1 MPICAASARIARAER
16 RVSNCVMALDPQIA
30 PLIEASNAAA
40 AELPPIW
47 EQSVE
52 DRRLGYQALADVAGP
67 GPDLDR
73 VEDTEIAGVPCRIYA
88 NDDASGILMFIH
100 GGGYVIGDLETH
112 DQPCRQLALES
123 GATVVAVNY
132 RLAPEHPFPAGI
144 DDAWAV
150 MRALDASRDS
160 YGAGSKLA
168 VTGDSA
174 GGNFSAV
181 LAIMARDAGLEL
193 VAQLLVYPAVD
204 VNDASPSMTENSEGY
219 LLTSETMD
227 WFTHNYAPD
236 PLDWRASPLL
246 AESHE
251 GLAPAVVITA
261 QYDPLRDQ
269 GIAYAKKLD
278 QAGVTVTHT
287 NYDGMVHAFFQLSPL
302 CDAGKAAITQIAT
315 AAKEALA

>member
-1 MPICAASARIARAER
+1 MP
-16 RVSNCVMALDPQIA
+16 VDPQIV
-30 PLIEASNAAA
+30 PLIDASNAAA
-40 AELPPIW
+40 AKLPPIW

-52 DRRLGYQALADVAGP
+52 DRRLGYQALADVAGL
-67 GPDLDR
+67 GPELDR
-73 VEDTEIAGVPCRIYA
+73 VEDRGIAGVPCRIYA
-88 NDDASGILMFIH
+88 NEGASGILMFIH
-100 GGGYVIGDLETH
+100 GGGYVSCDLETH

-123 GATVVAVNY
+123 GATVVAVHY

-150 MRALDASRDS
+150 MQALDADRDS
-160 YGAGSKLA
+160 YGVGSKLA

-174 GGNFSAV
+174 GGNLSAV
-181 LAIMARDAGLEL
+181 VAIMARDTGLDL
-193 VAQLLVYPAVD
+193 AAQLLIYPVVD
-204 VNDASPSMTENSEGY
+204 VNDASPSMTENGEGY
-219 LLTSETMD
+219 LLTAETLD
-227 WFTHNYAPD
+227 WFFHNYAPD
-236 PLDWRASPLL
+236 ALDWRASPLL
-246 AESHE
+246 AESHV

-269 GIAYAKKLD
+269 GIAYVKKLE
-278 QAGVTVTHT
+278 QAGVAVTHT

>member
-1 MPICAASARIARAER
+1 LER
-16 RVSNCVMALDPQIA
+16 HLTLDPQIA

-47 EQSVE
+47 KQTVQ
-52 DRRLGYQALADVAGP
+52 DRRQAYQALSDVAGP
-67 GPDLDR
+67 GPELDR
-73 VEDTEIAGVPCRIYA
+73 VDDTKIAGVPCRIYA
-88 NDDASGILMFIH
+88 NEGSHGILVFIH

-123 GATVVAVNY
+123 GATVIAVHY

-150 MRALDASRDS
+150 LTELDATRDQ
-160 YGAGSKLA
+160 YGANAKLA
-168 VTGDSA
+168 LTGDSA

-181 LAIMARDAGLEL
+181 LALMARDSGLDL
-193 VAQLLVYPAVD
+193 AAQLLVYPAVD
-204 VNDASPSMTENSEGY
+204 VNDDSPSMTENGEGY
-219 LLTSETMD
+219 LLTSEIIA
-227 WFTHNYAPD
+227 WFSHNYAPD
-236 PLDWRASPLL
+236 PSDWRASPLH

-251 GLAPAVVITA
+251 AVAPAVVITA

-269 GIAYAKKLD
+269 GILYANKLKA
-278 QAGVTVTHT
+278 AGVEVTHT

-302 CDAGKAAITQIAT
+302 CDAGKAAITQIAM
-315 AAKEALA
+315 AAKAALA

>member
-1 MPICAASARIARAER
+1 
-16 RVSNCVMALDPQIA
+16 
-30 PLIEASNAAA
+30 
-40 AELPPIW
+40 
-47 EQSVE
+47 
-52 DRRLGYQALADVAGP
+52 
-67 GPDLDR
+67 
-73 VEDTEIAGVPCRIYA
+73 
-88 NDDASGILMFIH
+88 
-100 GGGYVIGDLETH
+100 
-112 DQPCRQLALES
+112 
-123 GATVVAVNY
+123 
-132 RLAPEHPFPAGI
+132 
-144 DDAWAV
+144 
-150 MRALDASRDS
+150 
-160 YGAGSKLA
+160 
-168 VTGDSA
+168 
-174 GGNFSAV
+174 
-181 LAIMARDAGLEL
+181 
-193 VAQLLVYPAVD
+193 
-204 VNDASPSMTENSEGY
+204 MTENGEGY

-246 AESHE
+246 AKSHE